1 LQACAERG
9 FRIVRAAARQVL
21 RVEHRPAEGAVD
33 KQIGIAADDEILRR
47 RELADAQVHLAGQI
61 LFDPEIEQPDR
72 RRRFDAAHQHQI
84 VEIGAAELR
93 AEDAVDAGVDFCS
106 RPASEL
112 FEVAFHDDAEAAVIA
127 GALFDAAGRVVE
139 GVAVIAED
147 EG

>member
-1 LQACAERG
+1 LQAGAERG

-61 LFDPEIEQPDR
+61 LFDPEIEQPDCR
-72 RRRFDAAHQHQI
+72 RCFDAAHQHQI
-84 VEIGAAELR
+84 VEIGAAELV

-112 FEVAFHDDAEAAVIA
+112 FEVAIHNDGEAAVIA
-127 GALFDAAGRVVE
+127 GPLLHAAKRIVE
-139 GVAVIAED
+139 GVAVIAEN